1 MEKIRKVQKRIL
13 KLLITTFQ
21 FVFPEHVVNN
31 TPAILTS
38 HGERRK
44 EIFVLSKIFT
54 FKQK

>member
-1 MEKIRKVQKRIL
+1 VEKIRKVQKRIL